1 MIKLTLKQETFCQ
14 EFVKSGNATASYKIA
29 YPKSAFWKENTVTV
43 KASHTLAGNDNIKAR
58 IGELRA
64 KQAKKHDVSKDFV
77 IKTLLDVIKQCS
89 DTEKYDSPGINKAL
103 DTLNK
108 MQGHYTPEKIEHSGT
123 TIQRTITVN
132 PTKK

>member
-1 MIKLTLKQETFCQ
+1 MQETFCQ

-29 YPKSAFWKENTVTV
+29 YPKSVFWGENNVSI
-43 KASHTLAGNDNIKAR
+43 KASQTLSSNVKIKLR
-58 IGELRA
+58 VEELRD